1 MRTLENALVSLAF
14 LVGATAKVRAECQP
28 AAVPIGDPALV
39 QTLSERLA
47 ASGITTTPLAGC
59 PAVRVNVERRGQ
71 QVHLRVVDAYQRL
84 GEREVRDVATAAA
97 IIESWTLQEI
107 EQGSPRVVT
116 EQAPA
121 VTTTAPIV
129 PTGAIASMWI
139 GASGRSS
146 IGDDGSIW
154 LGGAIS
160 GCMRLGWSCVGASV
174 GFASETAAVEDV
186 TSGTHRSL
194 AIDAMATLDVP
205 RRLGGFLASPGI
217 SAGYG
222 WNRIQQQHLD
232 MHSMPLSSSHAN
244 HSLRAGAHVVISR
257 PFGRRIAIFGEL
269 FGDVAVLRT
278 DIPDGPRARAG
289 LSFGARFEAP

>member
-1 MRTLENALVSLAF
+1 MSLGL
-14 LVGATAKVRAECQP
+14 LVGATAKVRAECRP

-39 QTLSERLA
+39 QMLSERLSA
-47 ASGITTTPLAGC
+47 GGITTTPLAGC

-71 QVHLRVVDAYQRL
+71 QVHLRVMDAYQRL

-121 VTTTAPIV
+121 VAAPAPIT
-129 PTGAIASMWI
+129 PIATTWI

-146 IGDDGSIW
+146 IGDDGSTW

-160 GCMRLGWSCVGASV
+160 GCTRLGWSCVGASV
-174 GFASETAAVEDV
+174 GFTSATAAVEDAM
-186 TSGTHRSL
+186 TGTHRSL

-205 RRLGGFLASPGI
+205 RQLGGLFASPGI

-222 WNRIQQQHLD
+222 WNRIHEQHLD
-232 MHSMPLSSSHAN
+232 MHSMPLSSSHAS
-244 HSLRAGAHVVISR
+244 HALRAGAHVRISR
-257 PFGRRIAIFGEL
+257 PLGKRVAIFGEL
-269 FGDVAVLRT
+269 FADVAALRT
-278 DIPDGPRARAG
+278 EIPEGPRARAG
-289 LSFGARFEAP
+289 LSLGARFEAP